1 MTTQEK
7 NKHFYSTLVKIAIPI
22 FLSQL
27 LGSILGIIDT
37 FMVTELG
44 DDALSAVGIGSQF
57 LFLLNIIQFGLFSG
71 FGIFIAQYYGSKNY
85 ENISKVFLVML
96 STGLFFALVF
106 LGLTQLIPS
115 QLIRLFNLNE
125 SPNENVIALGTK
137 YLSIIGFGFITMT
150 ISFSIS
156 MLARNVGKIL
166 WPSIFQMFGVLINT
180 FLNYGLIG
188 GRMRFPKLGVEGAAI
203 ATLVSSSVVALLS
216 ISFLI
221 FSKSEALKIHFSA
234 IRKITKSFM
243 SKLLKT
249 SIPVLL
255 NESFWGLGMTMYL
268 VAYGLI
274 GEKAVGS
281 IYLSNQINSIFW
293 VATISIA
300 NAAAVMIGNKLG
312 QNELDVAREWE
323 KRFRRLGITF
333 GLVLG
338 VILFTFSP
346 MIVPLFG
353 ELSLEVKESVIII
366 LRIYAVYA
374 PIKFLNAIIIVGIL
388 RSGGDTKFAL
398 MIEILSLWVIG
409 VPLAFILSRFT
420 ELPLYIIIALVNI
433 EEITKFLLGYRRSR
447 SGRWINN
454 LTYDHSLGETII

>member
-27 LGSILGIIDT
+27 LGSLLGIIDT

-57 LFLLNIIQFGLFSG
+57 LFLLSIIQFGLFSG

-85 ENISKVFLVML
+85 ENISKVFLFML
-96 STGLFFALVF
+96 LSGLFFAFVF
-106 LGLTQLIPS
+106 LGLTQIIPS
-115 QLIRLFNLNE
+115 QLIQLFNLNE
-125 SPNENVIALGTK
+125 EPNQNVIELGTR
-137 YLSIIGFGFITMT
+137 YLRIIGFGFITMT

-156 MLARNVGKIL
+156 MLARNVQKIL
-166 WPSIFQMFGVLINT
+166 WPSIFQMLGVIINT

-188 GRMRFPKLGVEGAAI
+188 GRMGFPKLGVEGAAI
-203 ATLVSSSVVALLS
+203 ATLISSSLVAILS
-216 ISFLI
+216 IGFLVV
-221 FSKSEALKIHFSA
+221 SKSEALRIRFSS
-234 IRKITKSFM
+234 IKHITKSFM
-243 SKLLKT
+243 NKLLKT
-249 SIPVLL
+249 AIPVLL

-312 QNELDVAREWE
+312 ENQLDVAREWE
-323 KRFRRLGITF
+323 KRFRKLGFGFGIFLGI
-333 GLVLG
+333 
-338 VILFTFSP
+338 ILFTFAP
-346 MIVPLFG
+346 VIVPLFG
-353 ELSLEVKESVIII
+353 ELSLEVKETVVII
-366 LRIYAVYA
+366 LRVYAIYA
-374 PIKFLNAIIIVGIL
+374 PIKFLNAIMIVGIL

-398 MIEILSLWVIG
+398 VIEVVSLWLIG
-409 VPLAFILSRFT
+409 VPLAFILSYFT
-420 ELPLYIIIALVNI
+420 QLPLYIIIALVNI

-454 LTYDHSLGETII
+454 LTYDHSLVETIL